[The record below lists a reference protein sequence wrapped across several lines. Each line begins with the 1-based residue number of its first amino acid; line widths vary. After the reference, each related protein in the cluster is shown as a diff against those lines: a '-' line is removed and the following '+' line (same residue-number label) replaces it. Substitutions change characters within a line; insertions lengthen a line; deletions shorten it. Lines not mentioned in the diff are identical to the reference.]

1 MISGQWSVINVVCCA
16 QRTTIIY
23 HVVSLF
29 LMLFLFM
36 LLLELKE
43 ETRKEMKRGRRRD
56 INLGNRTEI
65 SF

>member
-1 MISGQWSVINVVCCA
+1 
-16 QRTTIIY
+16 
-23 HVVSLF
+23 
-29 LMLFLFM
+29 MLFLFM

>member
-16 QRTTIIY
+16 QLSTIIY

>member
-1 MISGQWSVINVVCCA
+1 MIYGQWSVINVVCCA
-16 QRTTIIY
+16 QLSTIIY

-56 INLGNRTEI
+56 IYWR
-65 SF
+65 SK